1 MPLSFVEVEDA
12 LKQLYPESRIA
23 ELVFRSHPL
32 LALMNSRTDFYGRN
46 FFVPIRTGKPVGRS
60 HTFDDARTSEDGS
73 IYDGFT
79 LTRTSDFGLAQ
90 ISGEAAESAESEP
103 ARFIATLDAEM
114 SGALST
120 LGDNMA
126 MELYGNGGG
135 ARGQIAT
142 SGISS
147 DVITL
152 VDPEQI
158 VFFEVGMTIVS
169 AGTDGST
176 GSLGAQSGSKIVAID
191 EDLGTIELASVAAL
205 DSAADDDF
213 LFALGDFGLAVK
225 GLGSWLPN
233 VAPTAGD
240 NFFGVDRSTQASRLA
255 GVRFSPGAVT
265 IINALI
271 AANARL
277 RRSGGKV
284 THFFMNPILV
294 STLEQSLESAKRV
307 IDVMSP
313 ELNIGFKA
321 IGVMLATG
329 EVPILADPDCPVDR
343 CYGLQLDTWTRASLG
358 GAPRVFDGDGLKFLR
373 TSGDAF
379 EIRVLSRWQPYTTS
393 PGYNIN
399 IDMSQVTG

>member
-1 MPLSFVEVEDA
+1 MPLSFSEVEDA
-12 LKQLYPESRIA
+12 LKQLYPENRIA
-23 ELVFRSHPL
+23 ELVFKTHPL

-46 FFVPIRTGKPVGRS
+46 MFVPIRTGKPQGRS
-60 HTFDDARTSEDGS
+60 HTFDDARTAEEGS

-79 LTRTSDFGLAQ
+79 LTRISDFGLAQ
-90 ISGEAAESAESEP
+90 ISGEAAEAAESEP

-135 ARGQIAT
+135 SRGVIAAGGVT
-142 SGISS
+142 G

-152 VDPEQI
+152 EDPESI
-158 VFFEVGMTIVS
+158 VFFEVAQTIVS
-169 AGTDGST
+169 ADNDGTS
-176 GSLGAQSGSKIVAID
+176 GSLGAQAGAKIIAID
-191 EDLGTIELASVAAL
+191 EDEGTITVDDIANL
-205 DSAADDDF
+205 DSPVATDN
-213 LFALGDFGLAVK
+213 LFGLGDRGLAVS

-233 VAPTAGD
+233 VAPSGGD
-240 NFFGVDRSTQASRLA
+240 NHFGVDRSTQPSRLA
-255 GVRFSPGAVT
+255 GVRFDPGAVT

-277 RRSGGKV
+277 RRSGGRV

-294 STLEQSLESAKRV
+294 STLEQSLEASKRV
-307 IDVMSP
+307 VDVMSP

-343 CYGLQLDTWTRASLG
+343 CYGLQLDTWTRASLA

-373 TSGDAF
+373 TTGDSF
-379 EIRVLSRWQPYTTS
+379 EIRVLSRWQVYTTS

-399 IDMSQVTG
+399 IDMSGVTG